1 MYQTMIKLDDLKKAL
16 GSSYI
21 VYSNP
26 QKDKSNLLWIQTPL
40 LDSND
45 DNIIINIIPSKRRNN
60 VNFITDGGWAFEV
73 LANHNAMNR
82 KNAKRTKKYLT
93 STMIESGDNQLFI
106 RVNDLDSNN
115 ATYMAQLINKLV
127 KVVIVVSSLSEF

>member
-1 MYQTMIKLDDLKKAL
+1 MNQIMVNLDKLKKAL
-16 GSSYI
+16 GSSYV
-21 VYSNP
+21 VYNNP

-45 DNIIINIIPSKRRNN
+45 DNIIINVIPSRHRSN
-60 VNFITDGGWAFEV
+60 VNFITDGGWAFDV
-73 LANHNAMNR
+73 LANHDAMNR

-127 KVVIVVSSLSEF
+127 RVVIVVSSLYEF